1 MGPGYQQ
8 ESMIPQE
15 ILVPQKQ
22 DRWYVADGDALHVF
36 NAADPRR
43 ATGCSTTSIAD
54 LTYYRQQF
62 RLRKVPA
69 EFLAPAGP
77 GAAQV

>member
-1 MGPGYQQ
+1 MT
-8 ESMIPQE
+8 
-15 ILVPQKQ
+15 QKQ
-22 DRWYVADGDALHVF
+22 DRWYTVEGDALHVF
-36 NAADPRR
+36 NAADPGR

-54 LTYYRQQF
+54 LPYYRQQF